1 MKYFFI
7 LALSSLVYTSSGC
20 DRNPKYKVFTNTDTY
35 STVVITVDME
45 TGKVVS
51 KKEFKRKY

>member
-1 MKYFFI
+1 MKYLFI
-7 LALSSLVYTSSGC
+7 LALFTLTYSFSGC